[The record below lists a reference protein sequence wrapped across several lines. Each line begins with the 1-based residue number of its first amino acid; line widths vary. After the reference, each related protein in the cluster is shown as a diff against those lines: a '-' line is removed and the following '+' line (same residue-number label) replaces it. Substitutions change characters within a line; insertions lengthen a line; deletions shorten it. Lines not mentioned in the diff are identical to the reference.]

1 MIARPA
7 PPVPPIPAALAE
19 KRRSSI
25 TSFGLPYEH
34 DQYRGMENLSPFA
47 DGVYGGLEKG
57 RRGGSEMG
65 DSVYGGI
72 DGRR

>member
-19 KRRSSI
+19 KRRSSV

-34 DQYRGMENLSPFA
+34 DQDREMENLSPFV
-47 DGVYGGLEKG
+47 DGYGYRGGEKV
-57 RRGGSEMG
+57 RGGSEMG
-65 DSVYGGI
+65 DCVYGGI